1 MKKTI
6 KKAVALKYD
15 KNTQKVPKL
24 LAKGNDN
31 LAQEIIK
38 LAKENDIFIKNDAL
52 LVDMLSKLELDEE
65 IPQELYKAVAEI
77 FAFIYKISNEKMP
90 T

>member
-1 MKKTI
+1 MKKNT

-15 KNTQKVPKL
+15 KNIQKTPKL
-24 LAKGNDN
+24 LAKGNDK

-38 LAKENDIFIKNDAL
+38 LAKENNIFIKNDAL
-52 LVDMLSKLELDEE
+52 LVDMLSKLELDVE
-65 IPQELYKAVAEI
+65 IPQELYQAVAEI
-77 FAFIYKISNEKMP
+77 FAFIYKLANEKEP